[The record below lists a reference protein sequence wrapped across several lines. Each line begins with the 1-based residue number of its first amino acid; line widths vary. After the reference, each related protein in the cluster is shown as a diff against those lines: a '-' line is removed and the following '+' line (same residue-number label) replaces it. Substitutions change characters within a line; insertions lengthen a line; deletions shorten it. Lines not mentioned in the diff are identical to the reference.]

1 MIVDLADC
9 VTEMSTLTA
18 YQKQL
23 TAELRDIYEL
33 VQFDFYDIE
42 AYPEEWRS
50 TLLELMR
57 REVIRSRV
65 VTVYTQV
72 DEYLCSELCIHFF
85 GSGDFPTL
93 WTTEKFQLFNHQ
105 FLEEISLMPKLRY
118 VKALHSIPKGVLRDI
133 EKLNALRNG
142 VAHAFFPENLKKS
155 PARWDGKDLF
165 TLEGLKA
172 FEADMSRVIRFFA
185 DLRRDRY

>member
-1 MIVDLADC
+1 
-9 VTEMSTLTA
+9 MSTLTT

-23 TAELRDIYEL
+23 MSELTEIYEL
-33 VQFDFYDIE
+33 VQFDYYDIE
-42 AYPEEWRS
+42 EYPEEWRS
-50 TLLELMR
+50 NLLELMR

-65 VTVYTQV
+65 VTVYTRV
-72 DEYLCSELCIHFF
+72 DEYLCCELCLHFF
-85 GSGDFPTL
+85 GSGDFPEL
-93 WTTEKFQLFNHQ
+93 WKTEKFQLFNYQ
-105 FLEEISLMPKLRY
+105 FLEEVSLMPKLRY
-118 VKALHSIPKGVLRDI
+118 VKALQKIPKNVLRDI

-172 FEADMSRVIRFFA
+172 FQADMSRVLDYFA
-185 DLRRDRY
+185 TLRKGRW